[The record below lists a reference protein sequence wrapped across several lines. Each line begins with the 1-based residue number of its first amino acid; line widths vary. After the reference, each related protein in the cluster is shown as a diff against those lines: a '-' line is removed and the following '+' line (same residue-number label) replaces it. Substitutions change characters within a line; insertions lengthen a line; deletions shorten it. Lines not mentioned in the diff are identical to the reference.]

1 VALRGAGHSDGELVA
16 EFLAHKLHQLGGVV
30 QVAAGAGPAEGQVAT
45 ERQHMIDAVIQI
57 GLELLLD
64 AFTGVADA
72 GEVSD
77 GGAFAVL
84 LDLVQNFQVLAH
96 VGAARAVG
104 AGDIVGIQGIQL
116 LQHAAGAAQL
126 LHANVRLGGEHFKG
140 KC

>member
-1 VALRGAGHSDGELVA
+1 M
-16 EFLAHKLHQLGGVV
+16 
-30 QVAAGAGPAEGQVAT
+30 QVAAGSGPAEGQVT
-45 ERQHMIDAVIQI
+45 PERQHMIDAVIQI

-104 AGDIVGIQGIQL
+104 AGDIVGIQGVQL